1 MKIITISRE
10 FGSGGREIG
19 KRLADELGVA
29 YYDREII
36 SEIAQNGGKAD
47 DIPTKEELNEYS
59 LSFGQTFSSLAFF
72 GNSAVNMM
80 VKEQRIIRNIAKK
93 GEDFIIV
100 GRSADVILKKFKPCN
115 IFVYA
120 DMPSKIKRC
129 KKRFEKGKTLT
140 EKEIEKKIKQVDNSR
155 KKHHDLVSTDKW
167 GDKKGYNLMVNTTG
181 VEIKSI
187 VMAVKAYTDSFFEN
201 RK

>member
-19 KRLADELGVA
+19 KRLADELGIA

-36 SEIAQNGGKAD
+36 SEIAKNGGKAD
-47 DIPTKEELNEYS
+47 DIPTKEELKEYS
-59 LSFGQTFSSLAFF
+59 VSFGQTFSSLAFF
-72 GNSAVNMM
+72 GNSAVNMI

-93 GEDFIIV
+93 GEDFVIV
-100 GRSADVILKKFKPCN
+100 GRSADVILRKFKPCN

-120 DMPSKIKRC
+120 DMPAKIKRC
-129 KKRFEKGKTLT
+129 KKRFEKGKALT
-140 EKEIEKKIKQVDNSR
+140 EKEIEKKIKQIDNAR
-155 KKHHDLVSTDKW
+155 KKHHDLVSTEKW
-167 GDKKGYNLMVNTTG
+167 GDKKGYNLMVNTAG
-181 VEIKSI
+181 IEIKSL
-187 VMAVKAYTDSFFEN
+187 VGSVKSFVDSFFET